1 MRKQATK
8 SNDKARI
15 MRSKLDQTPQN
26 LWESMRERYPEQTR
40 AMVDAAARG
49 LTIADLIQLE
59 VAEHERLAGILADA
73 HRRIV
78 EEGDLGH
85 KTLASIC
92 SVQLQS
98 RKNLRVLVLASGP
111 ALTQHTMPVT
121 VPEGLS
127 VQELRD
133 FEFEADDILS

>member
-26 LWESMRERYPEQTR
+26 LWESMRKRYPEETR

-59 VAEHERLAGILADA
+59 VAEHERLAGQIRAAEATLADLRS
-73 HRRIV
+73 RRAAL
-78 EEGDLGH
+78 EEQAGANRAED
-85 KTLASIC
+85 
-92 SVQLQS
+92 
-98 RKNLRVLVLASGP
+98 P
-111 ALTQHTMPVT
+111 Y
-121 VPEGLS
+121 
-127 VQELRD
+127 
-133 FEFEADDILS
+133 